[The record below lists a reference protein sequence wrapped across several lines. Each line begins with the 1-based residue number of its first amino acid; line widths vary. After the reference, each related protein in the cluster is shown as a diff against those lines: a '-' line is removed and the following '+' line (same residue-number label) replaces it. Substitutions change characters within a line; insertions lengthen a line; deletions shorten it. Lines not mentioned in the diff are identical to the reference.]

1 MRLIHRALALLLAS
15 CMGALLF
22 SASAWAKKDDFKD
35 AIPISLNGAP
45 SPVRDPSIANG
56 LPLTGYFERSFT
68 VDGITRTAKIYIAP
82 QAPIRSYFTVIAVPD
97 GVATAE
103 FLQETGWKDLADKT
117 QEGLFV
123 LEPGPG
129 GWGSFDG
136 GAELR
141 QCGDELL

>member
-15 CMGALLF
+15 CIGALAF
-22 SASAWAKKDDFKD
+22 SAGALAKKDDFKD
-35 AIPISLNGAP
+35 AIPVSLDGAP
-45 SPVRDPSIANG
+45 PPVRDPGIANG
-56 LPLTGYFERSFT
+56 LPLTGYFEKSFT
-68 VDGITRTAKIYIAP
+68 VDGITRTAKIYIAS

-103 FLQETGWKDLADKT
+103 FLQETGWKDLADET